1 MTIAN
6 DIVTF
11 QTQKGALD
19 SKLSSTGTTTNNITA
34 FINNLQ
40 SYIRSGGANINNPAS
55 AFGSSDST
63 SDPLWTA
70 AHDKWTAITTDLS
83 AWKDLNA
90 NLLNSLSSGAS
101 SGDMSSVMTI
111 VSQKQATVQAL
122 QNTLEEKLQDLDI
135 SKSRQQ
141 SIVTTESDQSYLQGF
156 SGKIGFLHPIKPT
169 SVALLLGLGF
179 FIFFVCA
186 IILRDFFTT
195 SAEAASQFVSF
206 SEIMR
211 YAGSNTF
218 RAVLLGTVFAFIL
231 YGVGLYIYFYV
242 IKG

>member
-1 MTIAN
+1 MTIAI
-6 DIVTF
+6 DIPRY
-11 QTQKGALD
+11 QTTKSQLD
-19 SKLSSTGTTTNNITA
+19 GKLSNTGTTTNNITA

-40 SYIRSGGANINNPAS
+40 SYIRSGGANINNT
-55 AFGSSDST
+55 DE

-70 AHDKWTAITTDLS
+70 ARDKWTAITTDLNE
-83 AWKDLNA
+83 WKSLNQTLLNA
-90 NLLNSLSSGAS
+90 LNTGAS
-101 SGDMSSVMTI
+101 SGDISSVMTI
-111 VSQKQATVQAL
+111 VSQKQATVQGL
-122 QNTLEEKLQDLDI
+122 QTNLEEKLQDLDI

-141 SIVTTESDQSYLQGF
+141 SIVTTESDQSYLQGL

-206 SEIMR
+206 TEIMR
-211 YAGSNTF
+211 YTSSNTF

-231 YGVGLYIYFYV
+231 YAVGLYVYFYV